1 MLGTSDAMA
10 KSVRT
15 GVLVGIVPVEC
26 VQIGNSGVE
35 AASLLRAS
43 SHSGV

>member
-1 MLGTSDAMA
+1 MA
-10 KSVRT
+10 KGVSV
-15 GVLVGIVPVEC
+15 GVLMGIEPVEC
-26 VQIGNSGVE
+26 VQIGNSDVE